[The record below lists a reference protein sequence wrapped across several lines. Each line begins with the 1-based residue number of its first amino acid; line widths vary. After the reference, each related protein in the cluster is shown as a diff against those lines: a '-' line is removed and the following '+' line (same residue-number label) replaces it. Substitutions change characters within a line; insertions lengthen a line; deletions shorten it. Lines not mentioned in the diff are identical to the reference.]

1 MSVWKI
7 ENAGKNWKVVGEF
20 EDHKCDSFKDALDTL
35 MNLGEVV
42 TYEYTP
48 PKELL
53 SDEEYNKMMYPENGK
68 LSDEE
73 LNGMYHENDS

>member
-1 MSVWKI
+1 MSIWKI
-7 ENAGKNWKVVGEF
+7 ENQGKNWKVVGEF

-48 PKELL
+48 PKDEIDL
-53 SDEEYNKMMYPENGK
+53 DEEMPSLE

-73 LNGMYHENDS
+73 LNGMYHER